1 MKPEGNRVGSCVSWN
16 AKPQRP
22 IGYKE
27 EAKAKLFGCLLLDAA
42 GRPRSCEASE
52 PASGTNL

>member
-22 IGYKE
+22 IGHKE
-27 EAKAKLFGCLLLDAA
+27 EAKAKLLGVILLDTA
-42 GRPRSCEASE
+42 GKPRSCESIE